1 MKTID
6 NFSRILLVSV
16 MVGYLI
22 FGWVSFNT
30 GSEVMADGITIST
43 VIVTVSS
50 VAFSILSWF
59 LFSWATHSLNFKGI
73 MLSVITGV
81 VLITPFSGV
90 LGPMAAVLV
99 GLVAGFVA
107 HMIQKKIICPTAN
120 RPLIIGAATAAASYS
135 ILFAIILS
143 VQTTIPIWNT

>member
-1 MKTID
+1 MKTRLLI
-6 NFSRILLVSV
+6 ILAGFCLS
-16 MVGYLI
+16 LSW
-22 FGWVSFNT
+22 WVSFNT

-107 HMIQKKIICPTAN
+107 HMIQKKITCSTTN
-120 RPLIIGAATAAASYS
+120 RPLIIGAITVVASYS

-143 VQTTIPIWNT
+143 VQTTIPIWDT